1 MMQDDPLDPPDPS
14 ADDDRVLAAMSHYF
28 AGPLSPEDAAFLDSL
43 LADDADA
50 RREFLDHAWIHAL
63 LPATVLTAAGDARPL
78 PVTRLVRDQ
87 PDPGAASRTRFATV
101 AASVLLAAGCLL
113 TVLVRSP
120 APRPPAAAGG
130 VDEPHYDD
138 RQFPVAT
145 VAVLHDEE
153 PSADAAAPAAPGGR
167 DIPPSTIDSART
179 GIRLTSADGT
189 DVRLASDSRF
199 GFASAAS
206 GLLYRGTVHARVAAP
221 ERSFAVVASNLRIV
235 DLGTEFQVSQVG
247 EHDVAVS
254 VLDGDV
260 EVQSR
265 ARLPICYWSFD
276 EDARWR
282 PASPAGSWGLP
293 IDLGPA
299 ATACAGIVGR
309 AAVAFDNTAGAYA
322 RVRGGTADKVGLG
335 TLSAAE
341 GISIEALFIS
351 HWSGHFMDYDE
362 IYRKED
368 GTCRVLL
375 AFQNDGTRNASLS
388 EPEVAAGPCLS
399 FGLHVSGRGYRE
411 LDMPLDGR
419 EGRPDVAALTD
430 GRPHHVVATF
440 DSFTGVKALFIDGV
454 LRSAHTYPVG
464 SLIMS
469 GGPAPA
475 TIGSLDGREN
485 FHGVIDEVALYDFAL
500 TGEEIALHAARARRG
515 ERYFVDV
522 GLAPNTVRWQAIR
535 RITAGTTMV
544 FDSRSGIVVE

>member
-1 MMQDDPLDPPDPS
+1 MTQEDSHEAPDPCP
-14 ADDDRVLAAMSHYF
+14 DHDRMLDVMNQYF
-28 AGPLSPEDAAFLDSL
+28 AGGLSPADMAFLDTV

-63 LPATVLTAAGDARPL
+63 LPATILAATGDAHPLPAAPMAGGRPDPWAARRTRCATAAG
-78 PVTRLVRDQ
+78 VV
-87 PDPGAASRTRFATV
+87 
-101 AASVLLAAGCLL
+101 LAAGCLVA
-113 TVLVRSP
+113 VLARSP
-120 APRPPAAAGG
+120 TPRPPLAAGG
-130 VDEPHYDD
+130 AEEIHYDD
-138 RQFPVAT
+138 RQFPVTT

-153 PSADAAAPAAPGGR
+153 SPPDPTAPMPSRGR

-189 DVRLASDSRF
+189 DVRLAGDSRF
-199 GFASAAS
+199 GFARAAS
-206 GLLYRGTVHARVAAP
+206 GLLYRGSVHARVAAP

-235 DLGTEFQVSQVG
+235 DLGTEFRVSQVG

-265 ARLPICYWSFD
+265 ARLPVCYWAFD
-276 EDARWR
+276 EEARGR
-282 PASPAGSWGLP
+282 PSTPASSGGLP
-293 IDLGPA
+293 IDLGPT
-299 ATACAGIVGR
+299 ATVCAGIVGR
-309 AAVAFDNTAGAYA
+309 GAVDFDNTAGAYA

-351 HWSGHFMDYDE
+351 RWSGAFMDYDE

-375 AFQNDGTRNASLS
+375 SFQNDGTRNASLS

-440 DSFTGVKALFIDGV
+440 DSFTGVKAIFIDGV
-454 LRSAHTYPVG
+454 LRSTHTYPIG

-500 TGEEIALHAARARRG
+500 TAEEIAHHAARARRG
-515 ERYFVDV
+515 ERYFGDAALV
-522 GLAPNTVRWQAIR
+522 PNAARWQAIT
-535 RITAGTTMV
+535 RITAGSTRI
-544 FDSRSGIVVE
+544 FDSRSGFIVE

>member
-1 MMQDDPLDPPDPS
+1 MMPGDARDFPGPS
-14 ADDDRVLAAMSHYF
+14 ADGERMLAAMGHYF
-28 AGPLSPEDAAFLDSL
+28 TGTLDPADAAFLETV

-50 RREFLDHAWIHAL
+50 RREFIDHAWIHAL
-63 LPATVLTAAGDARPL
+63 LPATALTAAGNARAL
-78 PVTRLVRDQ
+78 PAARMMRGL
-87 PDPGAASRTRFATV
+87 PDHGAARRMRLATV
-101 AASVLLAAGCLL
+101 AAGLVLAAGCLL
-113 TVLVRSP
+113 AALARSP
-120 APRPPAAAGG
+120 TPRPPAAAGS
-130 VDEPHYDD
+130 VEEPHYDD

-153 PSADAAAPAAPGGR
+153 PSADAAVSSPARGR
-167 DIPPSTIDSART
+167 DIPPSTIDSAQT
-179 GIRLTSADGT
+179 GIRLTSADGA
-189 DVRLASDSRF
+189 DVRLAGDSRF

-206 GLLYRGTVHARVAAP
+206 GLLYRGSVHARVATP
-221 ERSFAVVASNLRIV
+221 KRSFAVVASNLRVV
-235 DLGTEFQVSQVG
+235 DLGTEFRVSQVG
-247 EHDVAVS
+247 EHDIAVS

-265 ARLPICYWSFD
+265 ARLPICYWAFD
-276 EDARWR
+276 EDSRGR
-282 PASPAGSWGLP
+282 PATPAGSGGLP
-293 IDLGPA
+293 IELGPA

-309 AAVAFDNTAGAYA
+309 GAVAFDNTAGAYA
-322 RVRGGTADKVGLG
+322 RVRGGTAAQVGLG

-351 HWSGHFMDYDE
+351 RWSGDFMDYDE

-375 AFQNDGTRNASLS
+375 SFQNDGTRNAPLS

-440 DSFTGVKALFIDGV
+440 DSFTGLKAIFIDGV

-500 TGEEIALHAARARRG
+500 TAEEIAHHSARARRG
-515 ERYFVDV
+515 ERYFVDAA
-522 GLAPNTVRWQAIR
+522 LTPNAARWQVIT
-535 RITAGTTMV
+535 RITAGSTMV
-544 FDSRSGIVVE
+544 FDSRSGFVVE